1 MAADEQC
8 SQHRVRDGRDG
19 PVGEAGTPVV
29 VSPPPATK
37 HPVVLATTVIQSEI
51 SMALPVIAA
60 ASTTPR
66 LYPTKI
72 PSFLPRSAGTISDW
86 TSER

>member
-1 MAADEQC
+1 LLTAKYNEGNAA
-8 SQHRVRDGRDG
+8 GRRTALHDYTWLQPG
-19 PVGEAGTPVV
+19 IT
-29 VSPPPATK
+29 
-37 HPVVLATTVIQSEI
+37 VLATTVIQSEI